1 MNNAELKTEA
11 VATHSNSKR
20 SPCSKMNCLIL
31 LGIIAF
37 ALVFHL
43 WGIKRNLPFM
53 PEPDEKA
60 FVTPAVRIAA
70 SGDLNPGWFGH
81 PGSTVIY
88 PLAAVYHIWDWLA
101 RGGRLLRSD
110 PELQARFDFAPG
122 EFYFIGRLLTISY
135 AIASLPL
142 IYLLGMQI
150 FDWRV
155 GLSAAWFST
164 LTPLA
169 VDYDKTVRS
178 DSAAVF
184 FGVLALWLCL
194 RVYDRPST
202 KKQVAAGVAIGLA
215 IATRYFMFALI
226 PVLLAV
232 DGLIFWRKRTQR
244 EIRGS
249 VWIGMVAGLLAIAVA
264 FVATTPYLLL
274 SFSNAANDLQIEARD
289 TAIGTE
295 GSHIANF
302 LWYVTTGIPMSVPWP
317 QLALAIV
324 GIGLAIWKRTVP
336 RLLLL
341 GMVALFLVEISLLVQ
356 HVERW
361 VIPILP
367 LFSVLAAYALSV
379 VIDHSSTR
387 LQLSPKARHAFFAVG
402 LALVSAWSIYQLVRL
417 DIRHSRP
424 STPILARDWIIEN
437 LPAGSRIAL
446 DRFTAPLTGTDF
458 VVSGHR
464 WLARHR
470 TLDDYYREGYRY
482 IVASSA
488 MYDGYMADRD
498 RYRSES
504 DFYQRLF
511 EEGFLLQEF
520 DPSATRDG
528 SVIRIYELRSD

>member
-1 MNNAELKTEA
+1 M
-11 VATHSNSKR
+11 S
-20 SPCSKMNCLIL
+20 CWIL
-31 LGIIAF
+31 LGIIAV

-70 SGDLNPGWFGH
+70 SGDLDPGWFGH

-88 PLAAVYHIWDWLA
+88 PLAGVYHIWNSLA
-101 RGGRLLRSD
+101 HGGRLLRSD
-110 PELQARFDFAPG
+110 PELQARFDSAPG
-122 EFYFIGRLLTISY
+122 EFYLIGRLLAISY

-142 IYLLGMQI
+142 IYLLGRRI

-155 GLSAAWFST
+155 GLIAAWFSA

-169 VDYDKTVRS
+169 VSYAKTVRS

-202 KKQVAAGVAIGLA
+202 RNQVATGAAVGLA
-215 IATRYFMFALI
+215 IATRYFMAALI

-232 DGLIFWRKRTQR
+232 DGLIFWRKRTHR
-244 EIRGS
+244 EIPGS
-249 VWIGMVAGLLAIAVA
+249 LWIGVAAGLLAIAVA
-264 FVATTPYLLL
+264 FVVTTPYLLL
-274 SFSNAANDLQIEARD
+274 RLTTAVNDLQFEARD
-289 TAIGTE
+289 TAIGTS
-295 GSHIANF
+295 GSRTGNF
-302 LWYVTTGIPMSVPWP
+302 FWYLTTGIPMSVPWP
-317 QLALAIV
+317 QLVLAVV
-324 GIGLAIWKRTVP
+324 GIGLAIRKRTP
-336 RLLLL
+336 PPMLLL
-341 GMVALFLVEISLLVQ
+341 GMVTVFLFEISLMLQ

-361 VIPILP
+361 LVPILP

-387 LQLSPKARHAFFAVG
+387 FHLSLRARQALFAAS

-417 DIRHSRP
+417 DIRHSSP

-437 LPAGSRIAL
+437 LEPGSRIAL
-446 DRFTAPLTGTDF
+446 DRFTAPLTETDF
-458 VVSGHR
+458 VVSKHR
-464 WLARHR
+464 GLARNR
-470 TLDDYYREGYRY
+470 TLDYYYREGYRY

-488 MYDGYMADRD
+488 MYDAYMAERD
-498 RYRSES
+498 LYRSEAE
-504 DFYQRLF
+504 FYSRLF
-511 EEGFLLQEF
+511 DEGRLLQEF
-520 DPSATRDG
+520 VPSPSRDG
-528 SVIRIYELRSD
+528 SVIRIYELKRD